1 MTQLV
6 EKGMGAWDRLVYD
19 LGEGALR
26 SVRWHIANYHNIR
39 KAVYE
44 KRLEMKRKSGAPE
57 RRSQGFVS
65 DPTQTEALKNLTPLK
80 SVNIPGGEVQAPE
93 AWLAAIDKVMG
104 KLEHHDQRIIE
115 VSFWEHH
122 TWQASVDALNMDKM
136 TYYRRRDKLMTL
148 FAIECAA
155 RGLIRI

>member
-1 MTQLV
+1 M
-6 EKGMGAWDRLVYD
+6 EAWDRLVYD

-39 KAVYE
+39 KAVFE

-115 VSFWEHH
+115 VSFLEHH
-122 TWQASVDALNMDKM
+122 TWQASVEALNMDKM

-155 RGLIRI
+155 RGLIQI

>member
-1 MTQLV
+1 M
-6 EKGMGAWDRLVYD
+6 YD

-44 KRLEMKRKSGAPE
+44 KRLEMKRRSGAPE

-155 RGLIRI
+155 RGLIQI

>member
-1 MTQLV
+1 M
-6 EKGMGAWDRLVYD
+6 EAWDRLVYD
-19 LGEGALR
+19 LGEVALR

-39 KAVYE
+39 KAVFE

-122 TWQASVDALNMDKM
+122 TWQASVEALNMDKM

-155 RGLIRI
+155 RGLIQI

>member
-1 MTQLV
+1 MQAENGT
-6 EKGMGAWDRLVYD
+6 EAWDPPVYD

-44 KRLEMKRKSGAPE
+44 KRLEMKRRSGAPE

-65 DPTQTEALKNLTPLK
+65 DPTQTEALKNLTPLRMVTI
-80 SVNIPGGEVQAPE
+80 SGGEVQKPE
-93 AWLAAIDKVMG
+93 AWIAAIDKVMSM
-104 KLEHHDQRIIE
+104 LDHHDQRIIE

-122 TWQASVDALNMDKM
+122 TWQASVDALHMDKM

>member
-1 MTQLV
+1 
-6 EKGMGAWDRLVYD
+6 MGAWDRLVYD

-93 AWLAAIDKVMG
+93 AWLTAIDKVMG

-155 RGLIRI
+155 RGLIQI

>member
-1 MTQLV
+1 
-6 EKGMGAWDRLVYD
+6 MGAWDRLVYD

-80 SVNIPGGEVQAPE
+80 SVNIPGGEVRQPE
-93 AWLAAIDKVMG
+93 AWLTAIDKVMG

-155 RGLIRI
+155 RGLIQI

>member
-1 MTQLV
+1 MTTRAG
-6 EKGMGAWDRLVYD
+6 KGMEAWDRLVYD

-39 KAVYE
+39 KAVFE

-115 VSFWEHH
+115 VSFLEHH
-122 TWQASVDALNMDKM
+122 TWQASVEALNMDKM

-155 RGLIRI
+155 RGLIQI

>member
-1 MTQLV
+1 
-6 EKGMGAWDRLVYD
+6 MGAWDRPVYD

-80 SVNIPGGEVQAPE
+80 SVNIPGGEVQQPE

-155 RGLIRI
+155 RGLIQI

>member
-1 MTQLV
+1 M
-6 EKGMGAWDRLVYD
+6 YD

-39 KAVYE
+39 KAVCE
-44 KRLEMKRKSGAPE
+44 KRLEMKRRSGASE

-80 SVNIPGGEVQAPE
+80 SVNIPGGEAQQPE

-155 RGLIRI
+155 RGLIQI

>member
-1 MTQLV
+1 M
-6 EKGMGAWDRLVYD
+6 EAWDRLVYD

-39 KAVYE
+39 KAVFE

-122 TWQASVDALNMDKM
+122 TWQASVEALNMDKM

-155 RGLIRI
+155 RGLIQI